1 MPSLVPFSA
10 AHFPLLLDWFP
21 TRADLVQ
28 WGGPLLDFPLS
39 SDQLERML
47 AEGRLDPPSRLCWM
61 VEEAGEPVGHAQLAF
76 DWRNG
81 NAVLGRVAIAP
92 QMRGQGLA
100 RPMIALAIGEAFRF
114 LAIERL
120 ELNVFTCNAPAIR
133 TYERSGFVLEG
144 VRRASALVDGQRWD
158 TAMMSLLRA
167 DLPGYLP
174 PA

>member
-61 VEEAGEPVGHAQLAF
+61 VEEAGEPVGH
-76 DWRNG
+76 R
-81 NAVLGRVAIAP
+81 I
-92 QMRGQGLA
+92 
-100 RPMIALAIGEAFRF
+100 
-114 LAIERL
+114 
-120 ELNVFTCNAPAIR
+120 
-133 TYERSGFVLEG
+133 
-144 VRRASALVDGQRWD
+144 
-158 TAMMSLLRA
+158 
-167 DLPGYLP
+167 
-174 PA
+174 